1 MYYSRPPRLTRKSP
15 ITADYDE
22 DFDYEDED
30 TEIVFNPIVFDEE
43 PIDTGLVSQDGSPIY
58 RTDRQPI
65 GFLAVHDE
73 EDAL

>member
-1 MYYSRPPRLTRKSP
+1 MYYSRPSRLPRQLP
-15 ITADYDE
+15 LADLPDE

-30 TEIVFNPIVFDEE
+30 TEIVFNPLVFDEE

-65 GFLAVHDE
+65 GFLA
-73 EDAL
+73 